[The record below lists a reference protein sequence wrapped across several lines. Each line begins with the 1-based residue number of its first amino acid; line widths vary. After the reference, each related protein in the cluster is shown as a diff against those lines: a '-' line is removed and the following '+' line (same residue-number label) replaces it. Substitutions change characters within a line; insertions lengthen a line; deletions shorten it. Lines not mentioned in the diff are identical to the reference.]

1 MEAFL
6 SLLGKVTSVFKRR
19 PAPPKVASVGARQAQ
34 SSVPAFLEAR
44 RDRSE
49 GVLPRFQTM
58 ASDQPYA
65 GGGDKM
71 ASFRSRLR
79 QAFTPSHPV
88 ADGRMFSGRQALL
101 RTIIGAIENQRLH
114 VVLYGER
121 GIGKTSLL
129 HMLRSAATDARYLV
143 VYTSCGALSSFDE
156 IFRGAAADIPLLYH
170 SGFAP
175 NESEAERG
183 SSLLDL
189 LPTTQISPR
198 VFGDL
203 CAKLTGTRVLIIL
216 DEFDQCESAAFR
228 RDIAELIKTLSD
240 RLGRVQLVLSG
251 VAGDL
256 SDLVEHIPSIRR
268 NIFAQ
273 HVEKMSD
280 AEIAS
285 IVSNGERETT
295 MTFEPTA
302 TAFVVAASRG
312 SPYLAN
318 LICHHAG
325 HAALNQQRTTV
336 KPADVAQ
343 AVEQAVEE
351 FAGRVSKPLVARV
364 ARLMDG
370 NGGAIAAAARAALA
384 ADGTFT
390 LQELV
395 TDQELEAKRAQQ
407 VIALLKEEGLLR
419 EIQNDDTANYRF
431 LDDGLPAFIW
441 MSWARDGLEAI
452 PAVPPTARKATSTGA
467 TA

>member
-6 SLLGKVTSVFKRR
+6 SLLGRMTSIFKRR
-19 PAPPKVASVGARQAQ
+19 PAPTRAPAAGGPRPQASV
-34 SSVPAFLEAR
+34 SPPAFLESR
-44 RDRSE
+44 RERGE

-79 QAFTPSHPV
+79 AAFTPSHPV

-129 HMLRSAATDARYLV
+129 HMLRAAATDARYLV

-175 NESEAERG
+175 TDSEAERG

-189 LPTTQISPR
+189 LPQSQISPR

-268 NIFAQ
+268 NIFAL

-280 AEIAS
+280 AEIAL
-285 IVSNGERETT
+285 IVANGERETG

-325 HAALNQQRTTV
+325 HTALNQQRTTV

-343 AVEQAVEE
+343 AVEQAAEE
-351 FAGRVSKPLVARV
+351 FAGRVSRPLVARV
-364 ARLMDG
+364 GRVMDG
-370 NGGAIAAAARAALA
+370 NGGGIAAAARAALA
-384 ADGTFT
+384 GDGSFT
-390 LQELV
+390 LQDLV
-395 TDQELEAKRAQQ
+395 TDQEVEAKRAHQ
-407 VIALLKEEGLLR
+407 VISVLTSEGLLR
-419 EIQNDDTANYRF
+419 EVPGDDAPSYRF
-431 LDDGLPAFIW
+431 LDDGLPAYIW

-452 PAVPPTARKATSTGA
+452 PVPPPVRKTTSTGA
-467 TA
+467 